1 MQLLILFFKSCIYNL
16 NSRLNLQQYNY
27 EIRLQLQQR
36 VFNLFLPDLDIIEAG
51 ETCYIFQG
59 LEKSRKTIAL

>member
-1 MQLLILFFKSCIYNL
+1 MTNCICSVFLL
-16 NSRLNLQQYNY
+16 LNLQQYNY